1 MKKVTISWRA
11 SKEGCRWSL
20 CFSISLYLFLSL
32 FISISL
38 YLSLSFSLY
47 LSLFVFL
54 SLSVY
59 VSTDK
64 KKIAAEGADHFWL
77 DNNFY

>member
-1 MKKVTISWRA
+1 MSMVS
-11 SKEGCRWSL
+11 SVSL
-20 CFSISLYLFLSL
+20 FLYLSV
-32 FISISL
+32 SL

-47 LSLFVFL
+47 LSHFVFL

-77 DNNFY
+77 DKDFYYIDFVES